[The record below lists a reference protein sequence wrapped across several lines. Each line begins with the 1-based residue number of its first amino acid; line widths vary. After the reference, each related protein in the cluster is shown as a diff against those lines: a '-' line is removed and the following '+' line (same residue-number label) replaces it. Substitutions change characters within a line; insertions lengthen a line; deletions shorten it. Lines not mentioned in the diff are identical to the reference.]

1 MGEAGGRKAAR
12 HLMDDYDLEYIEGL
26 PWRSGYW
33 IARDGLYEAYGLTV
47 DEAIDELHRNMG
59 DRECS

>member
-1 MGEAGGRKAAR
+1 MVE
-12 HLMDDYDLEYIEGL
+12 DYDNYDLEYIEGL

-59 DRECS
+59 DRDDD